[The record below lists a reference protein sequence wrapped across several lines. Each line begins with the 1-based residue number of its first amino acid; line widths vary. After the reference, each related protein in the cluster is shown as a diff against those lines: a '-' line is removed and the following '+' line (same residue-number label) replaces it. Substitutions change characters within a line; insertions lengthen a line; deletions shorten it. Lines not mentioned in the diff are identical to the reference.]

1 MKSISE
7 PGRYRVQ
14 IRGAYW
20 VKLDDKNGDT
30 NRLQACLPGV
40 CEIGGEEQEITG
52 YIPFTNT
59 YIQSGKNAGKKLVD
73 VNNELLIQ
81 LGMQAGANGYIDPA
95 RLTEELEGKEALFVV
110 DYENDQKG
118 RPQLRVRFVNPVG
131 RESLDP
137 DMAAA
142 IFQNLTGSAN
152 AAQRPAFQQQSQP
165 KPAFQPPIV
174 PTDPNDPI
182 PF

>member
-20 VKLDDKNGDT
+20 VKLDDKNGDS

-40 CEIGGEEQEITG
+40 CDIGGEEAEITG
-52 YIPFTNT
+52 YLPFTNT

-110 DYENDQKG
+110 NYENDQNG

-131 RESLDP
+131 RESLEP
-137 DMAAA
+137 DMAKSIFANLVGSKAA
-142 IFQNLTGSAN
+142 TA
-152 AAQRPAFQQQSQP
+152 
-165 KPAFQPPIV
+165 KPPVYTPPPV
-174 PTDPNDPI
+174 EDNGDDI